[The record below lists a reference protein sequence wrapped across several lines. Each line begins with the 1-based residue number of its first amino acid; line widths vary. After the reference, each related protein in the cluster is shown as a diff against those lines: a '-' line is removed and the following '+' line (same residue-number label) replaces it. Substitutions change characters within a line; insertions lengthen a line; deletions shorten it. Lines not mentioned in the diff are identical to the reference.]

1 MPFEGPFWRFGLLL
15 AVCATPPLAFTSSSA
30 AVAQSGNSNARENRA
45 GESELAR
52 LQRLEAQLFAT
63 GWRLASANAEFCD
76 NAAPSIGLLLHD
88 AQSYGDP
95 DAVRAELGLSGDI
108 AVQAVAPGSPA
119 EAAQIRTN
127 DTLVEAASANLPRD
141 FPSAEVTGE
150 PRWKRMAAVNDRI
163 DAHLAHNGSALLVWE
178 PAVTDSDK
186 PPMGAVVHGVPT
198 CPSRFEVHLR
208 GKGAMADGTR
218 VILGHKFPGFAYA
231 EDEFA
236 AAVAHELAHNL
247 LGHRALL
254 DAKGR
259 SNRLVRLTERDADRL
274 MPWLLANAGYDPHAA
289 SRFMQRWGPRHG
301 GGLFRKRSHDGWDER
316 VELIEAEIAAVEA
329 ALANDAK
336 ANWATGF
343 TELARAKSADD

>member
-1 MPFEGPFWRFGLLL
+1 M
-15 AVCATPPLAFTSSSA
+15 
-30 AVAQSGNSNARENRA
+30 
-45 GESELAR
+45 
-52 LQRLEAQLFAT
+52 
-63 GWRLASANAEFCD
+63 
-76 NAAPSIGLLLHD
+76 
-88 AQSYGDP
+88 
-95 DAVRAELGLSGDI
+95 
-108 AVQAVAPGSPA
+108 QAVAPGSPA

-163 DAHLAHNGSALLVWE
+163 DAHLAHNGSALLAWE

-186 PPMGAVVHGVPT
+186 PPKSAVVHGVPT